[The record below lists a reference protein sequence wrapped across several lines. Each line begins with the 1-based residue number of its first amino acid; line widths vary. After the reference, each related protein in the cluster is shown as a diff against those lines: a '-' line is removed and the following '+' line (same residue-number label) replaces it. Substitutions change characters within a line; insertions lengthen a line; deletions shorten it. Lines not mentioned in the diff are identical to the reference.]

1 MDFETPEADAAE
13 QALQARPSPEDDAG
27 SEDEHDPAVLP
38 EPRDDADP
46 ADVADQ
52 RRIVPDEHPDERD

>member
-13 QALQARPSPEDDAG
+13 QALQAQPTPEDDSG
-27 SEDEHDPAVLP
+27 PEDEHAELP